1 MKAVHLLFINQSGMK
16 LECLICFNLYK
27 VLNAVGSCL
36 STIESIYKDVLN
48 VSVGWMLVHF

>member
-1 MKAVHLLFINQSGMK
+1 MKALHLLFINQSGMK
-16 LECLICFNLYK
+16 LECYICFNLYK

-48 VSVGWMLVHF
+48 VSVG